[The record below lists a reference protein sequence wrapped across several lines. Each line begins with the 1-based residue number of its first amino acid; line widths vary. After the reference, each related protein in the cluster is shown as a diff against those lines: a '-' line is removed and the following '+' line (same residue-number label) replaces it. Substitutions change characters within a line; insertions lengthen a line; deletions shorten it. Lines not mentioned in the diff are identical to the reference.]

1 VKGFSLGHVK
11 GELLRSVH
19 CPNFAFY
26 PEIIERSLDF
36 GADFVKKEEEKD
48 GFILVLIFL
57 L

>member
-1 VKGFSLGHVK
+1 VKGLSLGHVK

-26 PEIIERSLDF
+26 PEIVERSLDF
-36 GADFVKKEEEKD
+36 GADFVFDKEEKD
-48 GFILVLIFL
+48 GFILVLTFL

>member
-11 GELLRSVH
+11 GELLRGVY

-36 GADFVKKEEEKD
+36 GADFVFDKEEKD
-48 GFILVLIFL
+48 GFILVLTF
-57 L
+57 